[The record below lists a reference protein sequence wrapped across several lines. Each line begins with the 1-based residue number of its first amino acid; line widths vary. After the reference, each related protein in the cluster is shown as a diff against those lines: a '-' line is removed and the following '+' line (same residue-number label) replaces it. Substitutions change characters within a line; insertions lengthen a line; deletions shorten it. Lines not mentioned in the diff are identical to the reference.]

1 MLLAT
6 LGGHDLPWRSAG
18 TIALAFGVVA
28 LALAFVARERRAPEP
43 VLPLRLFADPVMRA
57 AAGIN
62 FTSGLLLWCGIFFV
76 PLFVQEVSGVSASS
90 SGVVL
95 VPLMFGAAAGTW
107 SPAGSW
113 PAPAGTGRGPSP
125 APC

>member
-1 MLLAT
+1 M
-6 LGGHDLPWRSAG
+6 
-18 TIALAFGVVA
+18 
-28 LALAFVARERRAPEP
+28 
-43 VLPLRLFADPVMRA
+43 LPLRLFANPVIRA

-95 VPLMFGAAAGTW
+95 VPLMFGAAAGTLVTGRLVA
-107 SPAGSW
+107 P
-113 PAPAGTGRGPSP
+113 PAGTGPGPSW